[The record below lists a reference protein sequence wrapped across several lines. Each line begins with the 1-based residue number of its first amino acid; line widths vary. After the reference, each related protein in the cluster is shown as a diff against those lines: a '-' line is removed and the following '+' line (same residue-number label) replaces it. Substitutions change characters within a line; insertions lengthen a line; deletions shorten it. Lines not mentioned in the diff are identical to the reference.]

1 MKIEEVL
8 DLAKNGDL
16 KNIAVGKDNASI
28 IGFINLGV
36 IELYKRLLLK
46 TEEVI
51 ITIGDATQAG
61 GIVNG
66 LQQVTYINDTTYEM
80 PSNFMSIVAA
90 YGEIPVGSADN
101 YNNLIPI
108 NEEENNQ
115 SILTISYNQIQ
126 IPTATTG
133 ANVSIIYTASP
144 SMILSTDV
152 LDVDGVVTD
161 GTVNVPIPYYLLE
174 ALLYYVGFR
183 GHAGVDASVNQEN
196 NSYYM
201 RFDASVKKVKEM
213 GLLTPDDVSTFSR
226 FYTKG
231 FV

>member
-16 KNIAVGKDNASI
+16 KNVAVGKDNAAI

-36 IELYKRLLLK
+36 LELYKRLQIN
-46 TEEVI
+46 TDEVV
-51 ITIGDATQAG
+51 ITLGDETQVG

-66 LQQVTYINDTTYEM
+66 MQQVTYINDTTYQM
-80 PSNFMSIVAA
+80 PSNFMGIIAA
-90 YGEIPVGSADN
+90 YGEIPEDIDTN
-101 YNNLIPI
+101 YNNIIPF
-108 NEEENNQ
+108 NEEENDQ
-115 SILTISYNQIQ
+115 SILTISYNKIQ
-126 IPTATTG
+126 IPAAPDG
-133 ANVSIIYTASP
+133 ENISIVYNAS
-144 SMILSTDV
+144 STMILSTDV
-152 LDVDGVVTD
+152 LDVDGNI
-161 GTVNVPIPYYLLE
+161 VNGAVDVPIPYYLLE
-174 ALLYYVGFR
+174 ALLYYIGFR

-213 GLLTPDDVSTFSR
+213 GLVTTDDVSTFSR

>member
-90 YGEIPVGSADN
+90 YGEIPVGSADS

-144 SMILSTDV
+144 SMILSTSV
-152 LDVDGVVTD
+152 LDVDGVIID
-161 GTVNVPIPYYLLE
+161 GTVNVPIPYLPSRSFTLLCW
-174 ALLYYVGFR
+174 F
-183 GHAGVDASVNQEN
+183 
-196 NSYYM
+196 
-201 RFDASVKKVKEM
+201 
-213 GLLTPDDVSTFSR
+213 
-226 FYTKG
+226 
-231 FV
+231 